1 MSTNSYVNLTE
12 AIPAAVRSPGLPPY
26 SGKCSQKTYTQY
38 QHMTILLL
46 WETLSTDYR
55 DTVDFFDLLNQ
66 IKDLLQREQVL
77 RYPTL
82 HMSMIG
88 VPSLF
93 FAILLKKTL
102 NHFYSVGEIVS
113 ITAMDSP
120 GFTSAY
126 TSHLLLLA
134 SRKNTD
140 ECLEELDRGGYYK
153 QMIPCAKIA

>member
-1 MSTNSYVNLTE
+1 
-12 AIPAAVRSPGLPPY
+12 
-26 SGKCSQKTYTQY
+26 
-38 QHMTILLL
+38 MTILLL

-55 DTVDFFDLLNQ
+55 DTVDFVDLLNQ

-102 NHFYSVGEIVS
+102 NHFYSVGKIGP

-126 TSHLLLLA
+126 TSHYYSWLA
-134 SRKNTD
+134 EKTRTNVLKNS
-140 ECLEELDRGGYYK
+140 
-153 QMIPCAKIA
+153 IAVDTINR